1 MSSLHT
7 HVKRILRET
16 RALTLPSFGT
26 IEHTEKT
33 NAYDV
38 VTRLDTEV
46 ETFLAQNLT
55 QVDPGI
61 GFVGEEFGGDRGKK
75 TYWLAD
81 PIDGTMHFVR
91 GIPFCTTMVALI
103 DSGSVVMGFIYDF
116 VSDTLFSA
124 ERGQGAYKNDTR
136 IHVSERPFS
145 EALCSIETQSTKPE
159 NNALYTALRTRIKT
173 IKTVSSGHE
182 FALVASGKIE
192 GRISA
197 DPYGKDYDYAAG
209 SLLVEEA
216 GGVVQ
221 NIGLTTYTLANLNFI
236 AGNSAFVQGLTESA
250 DALLPKGKTAW

>member
-16 RALTLPSFGT
+16 RALTLPFFGT
-26 IEHTEKT
+26 IEHTEKGG
-33 NAYDV
+33 AYDV

-46 ETFLAQNLT
+46 ETFLAKKLT
-55 QVDPGI
+55 HIDSSI
-61 GFVGEEFGGDRGKK
+61 GFVGEEFGGDRSKK
-75 TYWLAD
+75 TYWLVD

-103 DSGSVVMGFIYDF
+103 ENDSVVMGFIYDF

-145 EALCSIETQSTKPE
+145 QALCSIETQSTKPE
-159 NNALYTALRTRIKT
+159 NSALYTAVRTRLKT
-173 IKTVSSGHE
+173 IKTVSAGYE
-182 FALVASGKIE
+182 FALVANGNIE

-221 NIGLTTYTLANLNFI
+221 NIGHTTYTLANLNFI
-236 AGNSAFVQGLTESA
+236 AGNSAFVEGLTVGT